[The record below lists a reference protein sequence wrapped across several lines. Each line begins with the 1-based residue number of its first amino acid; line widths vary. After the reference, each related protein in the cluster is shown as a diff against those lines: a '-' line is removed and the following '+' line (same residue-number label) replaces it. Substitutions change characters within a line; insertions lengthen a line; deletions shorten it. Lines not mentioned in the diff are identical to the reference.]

1 MTKDMSI
8 IELNEIYSYKE
19 LCKSIGEE
27 PYKGGTQ
34 REAQEKRIKTHYNLE
49 KIGRKFKVIEIYS
62 EQKEVVDNRGKQ
74 ALYLPYTLPLLEE
87 YILQMSKGG
96 NSITTSV
103 YGIVDYIFKVNSRHI
118 NDCIF
123 KYRKSVVKDFI
134 NEDLLSKWSKEVEN
148 IIKSTLKGVVED
160 RTLKLL
166 QREKYPQFNI
176 VADTLNIMTNKKD
189 PHHYYN
195 DKTLVERYKAHQ
207 KEYAHSCHLRDDN
220 MFYATDKQWET
231 CNMLFLHIPE
241 NREILENKMH
251 NLYKELEEEGV
262 ELVRI
267 QTNYTITKVGD
278 GSKAKEPSDEE
289 IEIQKEERREA
300 IRLLK
305 ILVYDKIG
313 EKIQKGDMFEKY
325 ELGYKVK
332 LAEDILNYI
341 FKLNIDAETDLNRLN
356 KRIRELEEENRA
368 LKEKLSKQNAKIV
381 SKSEEIRKLEEEIKR
396 LKNNK

>member
-1 MTKDMSI
+1 ML
-8 IELNEIYSYKE
+8 ELKTYKNYRE
-19 LCKSIGEE
+19 LCKAMNWKVTSSDSKAKQFKELDSLCKWHKQG
-27 PYKGGTQ
+27 
-34 REAQEKRIKTHYNLE
+34 N
-49 KIGRKFKVIEIYS
+49 KIIIDEIYS
-62 EQKEVVDNRGKQ
+62 EPKEIIDNRKGNGSN

-96 NSITTSV
+96 NSITTSI
-103 YGIVDYIFKVNSRHI
+103 YGIVDYMFKVNSKHI

-123 KYRKSVVKDFI
+123 KYKKSVVKDII

-148 IIKSTLKGVVED
+148 IIKSTLRGVVED

-166 QREKYPQFNI
+166 QGEKYPQFNI

-195 DKTLVERYKAHQ
+195 DKMLVERYKIHQ
-207 KEYAHSCHLRDDN
+207 KEYAHSCHLKDDN
-220 MFYATDKQWET
+220 MFYATDKQWKT

-251 NLYKELEEEGV
+251 NLYEELEEEGV

-267 QTNYTITKVGD
+267 QTNYTITKIED
-278 GSKAKEPSDEE
+278 SSKTKETNSEE
-289 IEIQKEERREA
+289 VKIQKEEKKET
-300 IRLLK
+300 IKLLK

-313 EKIQKGDMFEKY
+313 EKIQKGDIFKKY

-341 FKLNIDAETDLNRLN
+341 FKLNVDAETDLDRLN
-356 KRIRELEEENRA
+356 KKIEELEEENRI
-368 LKEKLSKQNAKIV
+368 LREKLSKQNAKIV
-381 SKSEEIRKLEEEIKR
+381 SKSEEIRKLREEIER